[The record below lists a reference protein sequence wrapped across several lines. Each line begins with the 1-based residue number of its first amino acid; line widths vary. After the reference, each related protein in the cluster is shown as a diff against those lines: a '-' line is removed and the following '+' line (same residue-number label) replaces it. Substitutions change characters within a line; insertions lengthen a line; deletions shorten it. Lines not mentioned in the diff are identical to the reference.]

1 MKAKGSRRI
10 SFEQFLTG
18 LAVVAD
24 SKKAAL
30 ETIVSEVCA
39 SPQETQDYLNTYR
52 RVGVRSGDFAI
63 LPTPDTGCRVEY
75 FDSSPTCSH

>member
-1 MKAKGSRRI
+1 MRQVKAKGSRRI

-30 ETIVSEVCA
+30 ETIVSEVGRLHKPSRA
-39 SPQETQDYLNTYR
+39 SILVVIHPILKQLGGSNPDRVIFYLKLSMR
-52 RVGVRSGDFAI
+52 M
-63 LPTPDTGCRVEY
+63 
-75 FDSSPTCSH
+75 